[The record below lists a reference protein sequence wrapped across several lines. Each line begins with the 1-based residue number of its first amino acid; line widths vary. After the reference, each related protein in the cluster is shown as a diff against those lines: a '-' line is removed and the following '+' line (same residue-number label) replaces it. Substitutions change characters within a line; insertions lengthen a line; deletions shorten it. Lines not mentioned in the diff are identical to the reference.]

1 MSQKQEI
8 EKLISK
14 LQDEDKDSRA
24 SVVWT
29 LGWMVEEEVVDAE
42 PALIQALQ
50 DSNPEVRAAVAPPQH
65 GVRHSSAHLSRGC
78 CTAWRCG
85 RRRTPGACVSCVY
98 RARSPQ
104 GHGGSGR
111 GMRRVVEAVLPV
123 RGRKVKNRTRPRN
136 GFAH

>member
-14 LQDEDKDSRA
+14 LQDEDKDARA

-50 DSNPEVRAAVAPPQH
+50 DSNPEVRAAVAVAFCIFGANDGQH
-65 GVRHSSAHLSRGC
+65 RPSMAPAADRAQSGSVQSQKSRYK
-78 CTAWRCG
+78 
-85 RRRTPGACVSCVY
+85 RRYG
-98 RARSPQ
+98 
-104 GHGGSGR
+104 
-111 GMRRVVEAVLPV
+111 
-123 RGRKVKNRTRPRN
+123 
-136 GFAH
+136 

>member
-14 LQDEDKDSRA
+14 LQDEDKDARA

-50 DSNPEVRAAVAPPQH
+50 DSNPEVRAAVAVTL
-65 GVRHSSAHLSRGC
+65 GGKGAVNSYSRFTDRIEKLLLS
-78 CTAWRCG
+78 
-85 RRRTPGACVSCVY
+85 
-98 RARSPQ
+98 
-104 GHGGSGR
+104 
-111 GMRRVVEAVLPV
+111 
-123 RGRKVKNRTRPRN
+123 
-136 GFAH
+136 